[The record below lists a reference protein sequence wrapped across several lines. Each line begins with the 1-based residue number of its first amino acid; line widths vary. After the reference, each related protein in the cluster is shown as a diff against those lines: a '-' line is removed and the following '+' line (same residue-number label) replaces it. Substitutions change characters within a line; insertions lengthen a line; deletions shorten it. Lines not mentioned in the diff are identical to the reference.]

1 MWTARGDTDDNRWKD
16 NVVRKV
22 RLQDMTSAEVLER
35 FIDKPVVLLPFGAQ
49 ETQGPHVP
57 MGDFVLA
64 DRLASEVATRA
75 DCVVAP
81 TVPFG
86 DSEFYR
92 SLPGCISLRPPT
104 LVALIEDICV
114 NFLDHGL
121 DRLVIFNGQTSNGPL
136 IDQAVRKIRREHGV
150 YVPCL
155 NIWRILT
162 PEQMKE
168 IYGERLPGSQ
178 GHGGDPIT
186 SMFMHLFPDMV
197 RLDLLAPP
205 KTFKRAFGLQSRSVS
220 SLDFRGVA
228 VPMPLDM
235 AQMSENGNL
244 SGDGS
249 KATAETGRR
258 IADAIVTFSAAF
270 VTHFRSCDPRQPA

>member
-1 MWTARGDTDDNRWKD
+1 M
-16 NVVRKV
+16 VRKV
-22 RLQDMTSAEVLER
+22 RLQDMTSAEVMER
-35 FIDKPVVLLPFGAQ
+35 FVEKPVVLLPFGAQ

-64 DRLASEVATRA
+64 ERLAAEVAERA

-92 SLPGCISLRPPT
+92 SLPGCVSLRPHT
-104 LVALIEDICV
+104 LVAVIEDICV

-121 DRLVIFNGQTSNGPL
+121 DRLVIFNGQTSNAPL
-136 IDQAVRKIRREHGV
+136 IDQAVRKIRREHGI

-162 PEQMKE
+162 PDQMKD
-168 IYGERLPGSQ
+168 IYGDKLPGSQ

-186 SMFMHLFPDMV
+186 SMFMHYFPELV
-197 RLDLLAPP
+197 RRDLLALP
-205 KTFKRAFGLQSRSVS
+205 KIFKKAFGLQSRSVS

-249 KATAETGRR
+249 KASAEIGGRIAET
-258 IADAIVTFSAAF
+258 IVDFSAAF
-270 VTHFRSCDPRQPA
+270 VEHFKSCDPRQPV

>member
-1 MWTARGDTDDNRWKD
+1 MH
-16 NVVRKV
+16 KV
-22 RLQDMTSAEVLER
+22 RLQDMTSAEVMKR
-35 FIDKPVVLLPFGAQ
+35 FADKPVVLLPFGAQ

-64 DRLASEVATRA
+64 ERLSAAVAERA

-86 DSEFYR
+86 DSEFFR
-92 SLPGCISLRPPT
+92 SLPGCVSLRPHNF
-104 LVALIEDICV
+104 VSVVEDICV

-121 DRLVIFNGQTSNGPL
+121 DRLVIFNGQTSNAPW
-136 IDQAVRKIRREHGV
+136 IDQAVRKIRRDHGV
-150 YVPCL
+150 YIPCL

-162 PEQMKE
+162 PEQMKSL
-168 IYGERLPGSQ
+168 YGDKLPGSQ

-186 SMFMHLFPDMV
+186 SMFLHFFPELV
-197 RLDLLAPP
+197 RTDLLAPP
-205 KTFKRAFGLQSRSVS
+205 KTFKKAFGLQTRSIS
-220 SLDFRGVA
+220 SVDFRGVA
-228 VPMPLDM
+228 VPMPFDM

-249 KATAETGRR
+249 KASAEIGKG
-258 IADAIVTFSAAF
+258 IAEAIIEFATAF
-270 VTHFRSCDPRQPA
+270 VAHFRACDPRDPIMSPQD